1 MYNSQAG
8 QDKFVLN
15 CLKYKRNGF
24 FLEIGSGDP
33 IIHNN
38 TCILEKHY
46 NWKGLMIESN
56 SQYLGPYKKERQ
68 NSFHIMEDA
77 IKIDYRKHLNAVNA
91 PYNIDYLQ
99 IDLEVGDNST
109 LLTLQKLDNEVFDK
123 YKFATIT
130 FEHDIYSTML
140 YKTNKPFNPE
150 TRRLSREIFNNRGYI
165 MVFDDVNNGGENP
178 YEDWYVHPDL
188 VDMNHINK
196 LKDMNKNNY
205 KDTPSMGLSYK
216 MKSINYQDI
225 IY

>member
-1 MYNSQAG
+1 MRTLGSTKPAASTA
-8 QDKFVLN
+8 VL
-15 CLKYKRNGF
+15 LKPARSSWAKSNPASGLIRN
-24 FLEIGSGDP
+24 
-33 IIHNN
+33 
-38 TCILEKHY
+38 TT
-46 NWKGLMIESN
+46 
-56 SQYLGPYKKERQ
+56 
-68 NSFHIMEDA
+68 
-77 IKIDYRKHLNAVNA
+77 NA
-91 PYNIDYLQ
+91 
-99 IDLEVGDNST
+99 ST
-109 LLTLQKLDNEVFDK
+109 LNTLQLLDNTVFDK